1 MRNARRRRE
10 PTDFGGKRGFS
21 ARAGLGAL
29 GHEQRAETQIP
40 PIPQIRGLKRE
51 GAIAWS
57 AIASAIVRCLGKVHR
72 SPIATSRAAVLP
84 RLGARRR
91 GAGKPITASRSPAQ
105 APQLLQVASEYVAG
119 QIASSSSRRIS
130 RQRYD
135 AISPFIDALSPLSA
149 RAPPPI
155 PFSVTLSWCFLI
167 EEAAG

>member
-1 MRNARRRRE
+1 MNNARRR
-10 PTDFGGKRGFS
+10 KY
-21 ARAGLGAL
+21 
-29 GHEQRAETQIP
+29 P

-105 APQLLQVASEYVAG
+105 APQLLQVASEYVVG
-119 QIASSSSRRIS
+119 QIAIRRPAGVYRGNDTVRSRHSSMPLA
-130 RQRYD
+130 RY
-135 AISPFIDALSPLSA
+135 PL
-149 RAPPPI
+149 
-155 PFSVTLSWCFLI
+155 
-167 EEAAG
+167 